1 MKQEKENLERSFSTR
16 ERMGKHDQNVLSES
30 QLIKKEDLASQQ
42 DQGGD
47 KAEAE
52 AEEQDF
58 DFDLGVETH
67 QPEEAADE

>member
-47 KAEAE
+47 EAE

-67 QPEEAADE
+67 QPEDAA